1 MPSARPMSS
10 VTVSF
15 GLVAIPVNVYS
26 GAIATERIA
35 FNFLR
40 ASDGSR
46 VKQQYIAVNDGKV
59 VPRSEITK
67 GYEFAKDQFVIF
79 SAKELKELEDKS
91 SKTID
96 IEEFVPLES
105 VDPIY
110 FDGTYL
116 LAPEKGGSKPYALL
130 TRALRESGLCAVGRW
145 VSHGREHIV
154 ALRPYED
161 GLAMHQLHF
170 QAEIRSMK
178 DLEVEEAKVSEPELK
193 LARQLIDQLAAKSF
207 NPREY
212 ANEFN
217 ARLAAA
223 VQRKVEGKEVS
234 LSAEATPGRGG
245 ENVIDLMQA
254 LKRSLGA
261 RPAGGAERGRRSPRR
276 ATAHPSRRASR
287 R

>member
-1 MPSARPMSS
+1 MAS

-15 GLVAIPVNVYS
+15 GLVAIPVNVFS
-26 GAIATERIA
+26 AAIASERMS

-40 ASDGSR
+40 ARDGSR
-46 VKQQYIAVNDGKV
+46 VRQQYVSVKDGKI

-79 SAKELKELEDKS
+79 SARELKELEDKS

-96 IEEFVPLES
+96 ITEFVPLAS

-110 FDGTYL
+110 FSGTYL
-116 LAPEKGGSKPYALL
+116 LAPERGGAKPYSLL
-130 TRALRESGLCAVGRW
+130 VSALRETKLCAVGRW
-145 VSHGREHIV
+145 VSHGKEHIV
-154 ALRPYED
+154 MLRPLDD

-170 QAEIRSMK
+170 HAEVRSMK
-178 DLEVEEAKVSEPELK
+178 DLDIEAAKVSEAELK
-193 LARQLIDQLAAKSF
+193 LARQLIDQSAVKRF
-207 NPREY
+207 NPAEF

-217 ARLAAA
+217 SRLAAA

-234 LSAEATPGRGG
+234 VVAEPASGRGG

-254 LKRSLGA
+254 LRRSLGA
-261 RPAGGAERGRRSPRR
+261 RTGSTATRRTARRVQAHAARRAGRRR
-276 ATAHPSRRASR
+276 
-287 R
+287 

>member
-1 MPSARPMSS
+1 MASPRPMAS

-26 GAIATERIA
+26 GAIASERIA

-46 VKQQYIAVNDGKV
+46 VKQQYIAVNDGEI

-67 GYEFAKDQFVIF
+67 GYEFAQDQFVVF
-79 SAKELKELEDKS
+79 TPRELKELEDKS
-91 SKTID
+91 SRTID
-96 IEEFVPLES
+96 ITEFAPLHS
-105 VDPIY
+105 VDPVY
-110 FDGTYL
+110 FSGTYL
-116 LAPEKGGSKPYALL
+116 LAPEKGGAKPYALL
-130 TRALRESGLCAVGRW
+130 ARALRDSELCAVGRW
-145 VSHGREHIV
+145 VSHGKEHIV
-154 ALRPYED
+154 VLRPLEG

-170 QAEIRSMK
+170 HAEVRSMK
-178 DLEVEEAKVSEPELK
+178 DLEIEEAKVSEPELK
-193 LARQLIDQLAAKSF
+193 LARQLIDQLAVESF
-207 NPREY
+207 DPGEF

-234 LSAEATPGRGG
+234 VAAEATAGRGG

-261 RPAGGAERGRRSPRR
+261 RPAGGAARRNPRR
-276 ATAHPSRRASR
+276 AVAHTARRAGR
-287 R
+287 RR

>member
-1 MPSARPMSS
+1 MASPRPMAS

-26 GAIATERIA
+26 GAIASERIS

-79 SAKELKELEDKS
+79 SPKELKELEDKS

-96 IEEFVPLES
+96 ITEFVPLHS

-110 FDGTYL
+110 FSGTYL
-116 LAPEKGGSKPYALL
+116 LAPEKGGAKPYALL
-130 TRALRESGLCAVGRW
+130 TRALRDSELCAVGRW
-145 VSHGREHIV
+145 VSHGKEHIV
-154 ALRPYED
+154 VLRPLQG
-161 GLAMHQLHF
+161 GLAMHELHF
-170 QAEIRSMK
+170 HAEVRSMK
-178 DLEVEEAKVSEPELK
+178 DLDIEEAKVSEPELK
-193 LARQLIDQLAAKSF
+193 LARQLIDQLAVEKFDPS
-207 NPREY
+207 EY

-234 LSAEATPGRGG
+234 LAAEATPGRGG

-261 RPAGGAERGRRSPRR
+261 RPSGGAERRTPRR
-276 ATAHPSRRASR
+276 AVAHTARRAGR
-287 R
+287 RR

>member
-1 MPSARPMSS
+1 MASPRPMAS

-15 GLVAIPVNVYS
+15 GLVAIPVNVFS
-26 GAIATERIA
+26 AAIASERMS

-40 ASDGSR
+40 ARDGSR
-46 VKQQYIAVNDGKV
+46 VRQQYVSVKDGKI

-79 SAKELKELEDKS
+79 SARELKELEDKS

-96 IEEFVPLES
+96 ITEFVPLAS

-110 FDGTYL
+110 FSGTYL
-116 LAPEKGGSKPYALL
+116 LAPERGGAKPYSLL
-130 TRALRESGLCAVGRW
+130 VSALRETKLCAVGRW
-145 VSHGREHIV
+145 VSHGKEHIV
-154 ALRPYED
+154 MLRPLDD

-170 QAEIRSMK
+170 HAEVRSMK
-178 DLEVEEAKVSEPELK
+178 DLDIEAAKVSEAELK
-193 LARQLIDQLAAKSF
+193 LARQLIDQSAVKRF
-207 NPREY
+207 NPAEF

-217 ARLAAA
+217 SRLAAA

-234 LSAEATPGRGG
+234 VVAEPASGRGG

-254 LKRSLGA
+254 LRRSLGA
-261 RPAGGAERGRRSPRR
+261 RTGSTATRRTARRVQAHAARRAGRRR
-276 ATAHPSRRASR
+276 
-287 R
+287 

>member
-1 MPSARPMSS
+1 MASPRPMAS

-26 GAIATERIA
+26 GAIAAERMA

-46 VKQQYIAVNDGKV
+46 VKQQYIAVNDGEV

-67 GYEFAKDQFVIF
+67 GYEFAKDQFVVF
-79 SAKELKELEDKS
+79 SPRELKELEDPS

-96 IEEFVPLES
+96 ITEFLPLHS

-110 FDGTYL
+110 FSGTYL
-116 LAPEKGGSKPYALL
+116 LAREKGGAKPHAL
-130 TRALRESGLCAVGRW
+130 
-145 VSHGREHIV
+145 
-154 ALRPYED
+154 
-161 GLAMHQLHF
+161 LAMHQLHF
-170 QAEIRSMK
+170 HAEIRSMK
-178 DLEVEEAKVSEPELK
+178 DLDIEEAKVSEPELK
-193 LARQLIDQLAAKSF
+193 LARQLIDQLAVESLDPGEF
-207 NPREY
+207 

-223 VQRKVEGKEVS
+223 VQRKVEGKEVPVT
-234 LSAEATPGRGG
+234 AEPASGRGG

-261 RPAGGAERGRRSPRR
+261 RPASGAARRTPRR
-276 ATAHPSRRASR
+276 AVAHAARRPGR
-287 R
+287 RR